1 MFDNDNGL
9 NTANSAK
16 QNERCEAFES
26 YIMFENKAIDTLA
39 VFMLGFICHWI
50 ISL

>member
-1 MFDNDNGL
+1 MKDN
-9 NTANSAK
+9 
-16 QNERCEAFES
+16 
-26 YIMFENKAIDTLA
+26 YIMFPNKAIDTLA